1 MKISKT
7 NDNTCA
13 MKMVMSLKDIF
24 SCDIHFKLTE
34 TTTRNFSYLRVP
46 ARLEKAP
53 SNDKERVDFE

>member
-1 MKISKT
+1 
-7 NDNTCA
+7 
-13 MKMVMSLKDIF
+13 MKMVMSPEDIF

-34 TTTRNFSYLRVP
+34 TTARNFSYLRVP